1 MSAARAGAA
10 RSPVARL
17 ARSIH
22 VCGRPS
28 RGRVPLWDNR
38 VIVLPHLLTIA
49 GNYRIAPMP
58 QRHAAETP
66 SLAATWRRLN
76 TQ

>member
-1 MSAARAGAA
+1 VCDRFAA
-10 RSPVARL
+10 L
-17 ARSIH
+17 A
-22 VCGRPS
+22 
-28 RGRVPLWDNR
+28 DN
-38 VIVLPHLLTIA
+38 A

-58 QRHAAETP
+58 RRNAAETP